1 MKDLLAC
8 TALITGASS
17 GIGAEFARQL
27 APLAAQLILVARR
40 EDRLEELAE
49 ELRRA
54 NPALRVAVRPT
65 DLTNMSDTQL
75 LCDWMETEGFELDL
89 LINNAGLGD
98 HGPFESADWSRVN
111 EMLQVNVVSLTYL
124 CHRLVPSLRHH
135 RPGAI
140 LNVSSMASLLPIPGL
155 GVYAATKAYVSSFS
169 ESLRAELSGTG
180 IGVTHLCPG
189 PVETEF
195 ARSAKRNN
203 GHHVGGNATPDALEV
218 SVQQV
223 VREGLRAI
231 ANDQARVIPG
241 ALVKLAAV
249 GIALAPLFILRFFLN
264 RRVQAMRPRAE
275 SPVCDFDP
283 EYDLP

>member
-1 MKDLLAC
+1 MKDLLAS

-27 APLAAQLILVARR
+27 APIAAQLILVARR

-49 ELRRA
+49 QLRVE

-75 LCDWMETEGFELDL
+75 LCDWIETEGFELDL

-98 HGPFESADWSRVN
+98 HGPFETADWSRLD
-111 EMLQVNVVSLTYL
+111 EMLQVNVVALTYL
-124 CHRLVPSLRHH
+124 CHRLVPSLRYH

-140 LNVSSMASLLPIPGL
+140 LNVSSMASMMPIPGL

-169 ESLRAELSGTG
+169 ESLRAELAGTG
-180 IGVTHLCPG
+180 VGVTHLCPG

-195 ARSAKRNN
+195 ASVARRDNQP
-203 GHHVGGNATPDALEV
+203 TPGQVTPEMLEV

-223 VREGLRAI
+223 VSEALHAI
-231 ANDQARVIPG
+231 AHDRPRVVPG
-241 ALVKLAAV
+241 ALAKLAAV
-249 GIALAPLFILRFFLN
+249 TIALAPLFLLRFFLA
-264 RRVQAMRPRAE
+264 RRVEAMRPARHLE
-275 SPVCDFDP
+275 HSDFDA

>member
-40 EDRLEELAE
+40 EDRLEALAE
-49 ELRRA
+49 ELRDE
-54 NPALRVAVRPT
+54 NPALRVVIRPT

-75 LCDWMETEGFELDL
+75 LCDWIETEGYEIDF

-98 HGPFESADWSRVN
+98 HGPFETSGWERVE
-111 EMLQVNVVSLTYL
+111 EMLQVNVVALTYL
-124 CHRLVPSLRHH
+124 CHRLVPSLRQH

-140 LNVSSMASLLPIPGL
+140 LNVSSMASLLPLPGL

-169 ESLRAELSGTG
+169 EALRLELSGTG

-195 ARSAKRNN
+195 AVVARRESGETHGN
-203 GHHVGGNATPDALEV
+203 GTPDTLAV

-223 VREGLRAI
+223 VREGLQAI
-231 ANDQARVIPG
+231 ANDRPRVFPG

-249 GIALAPLFILRFFLN
+249 AIALAPLLVLRLLLS
-264 RRVQAMRPRAE
+264 RRVNEMRPRE
-275 SPVCDFDP
+275 SASDCEIDA

>member
-27 APLAAQLILVARR
+27 APIAAQLILVARR

-49 ELRRA
+49 QLRVE

-75 LCDWMETEGFELDL
+75 LCDWIETEGFELDL

-98 HGPFESADWSRVN
+98 HGPFETADWSRLD
-111 EMLQVNVVSLTYL
+111 EMLQVNVVALTYL
-124 CHRLVPSLRHH
+124 CHRLVPSLRYH

-140 LNVSSMASLLPIPGL
+140 LNVSSMASMMPIPGL

-169 ESLRAELSGTG
+169 ESLRAELAGTG
-180 IGVTHLCPG
+180 VGVTHLCPG

-195 ARSAKRNN
+195 AKVAKRE
-203 GHHVGGNATPDALEV
+203 GRATRGQATPDYLEV
-218 SVQQV
+218 PVQQV
-223 VREGLRAI
+223 VREGLHAI
-231 ANDQARVIPG
+231 ANDRPRVVPG
-241 ALVKLAAV
+241 TLAKLAAV
-249 GIALAPLFILRFFLN
+249 SIALAPLFLLRYFLA
-264 RRVQAMRPRAE
+264 RRVEAMRPPRDPQHCEFDAE
-275 SPVCDFDP
+275 L
-283 EYDLP
+283 DLP

>member
-49 ELRRA
+49 ELRHA
-54 NPALRVAVRPT
+54 NPTLRVTVRPT

-98 HGPFESADWSRVN
+98 HGPFETADWSRVD

-124 CHRLVPSLRHH
+124 CHRLLPTLRHH

-140 LNVSSMASLLPIPGL
+140 LNVSSMACLLPIPGL
-155 GVYAATKAYVSSFS
+155 GVYAATKSYVSSFS
-169 ESLRAELSGTG
+169 EALRAELAGTG
-180 IGVTHLCPG
+180 VGVTHLCPG

-195 ARSAKRNN
+195 AQSARRN
-203 GHHVGGNATPDALEV
+203 GHRVGGNATPDALEV

-223 VREGLRAI
+223 VREGLQAI
-231 ANDQARVIPG
+231 ANNRPRVFPG
-241 ALVKLAAV
+241 ALVKLAAL

-264 RRVQAMRPRAE
+264 RRVQAMRPHAE
-275 SPVCDFDP
+275 SPSCDFDP

>member
-40 EDRLEELAE
+40 EDRLEQLAE
-49 ELRRA
+49 ELLRE
-54 NPALRVAVRPT
+54 NPTLRVSIRPT

-75 LCDWMETEGFELDL
+75 LCDWIETEGFELDF

-98 HGPFESADWSRVN
+98 HGPFESAEWSKLD
-111 EMLQVNVVSLTYL
+111 EMLQVNVVALTYL
-124 CHRLVPSLRHH
+124 CHRLVPALRHH

-140 LNVSSMASLLPIPGL
+140 LNVSSMASLLPLPGL

-169 ESLRAELSGTG
+169 EALRAELSGTG

-189 PVETEF
+189 PVATEF
-195 ARSAKRNN
+195 ADSARRSTGEMHGN
-203 GHHVGGNATPDALEV
+203 GTPDRLEV

-223 VREGLRAI
+223 VREGLQAI
-231 ANDQARVIPG
+231 ARDQPRVFPG

-249 GIALAPLFILRFFLN
+249 GIALAPLFILRVLLS
-264 RRVQAMRPRAE
+264 RRARAMRARDQ
-275 SPVCDFDP
+275 SPEYDFDA

>member
-49 ELRRA
+49 QLRVE

-75 LCDWMETEGFELDL
+75 LCDWIETEGFELDL

-98 HGPFESADWSRVN
+98 HGPFETADWSRLD
-111 EMLQVNVVSLTYL
+111 EMLEVNVVALTYL
-124 CHRLVPSLRHH
+124 CHRLVPSLRYH

-140 LNVSSMASLLPIPGL
+140 LNVSSMASMMPIPGL

-169 ESLRAELSGTG
+169 ESLRAELAGTG
-180 IGVTHLCPG
+180 VGVTHLCPG
-189 PVETEF
+189 PVGTEF
-195 ARSAKRNN
+195 AQVAMREGRPTH
-203 GHHVGGNATPDALEV
+203 GQATPDYLEV
-218 SVQQV
+218 SVQRV
-223 VREGLRAI
+223 VREGLHAV
-231 ANDQARVIPG
+231 ANDRPRVVPG
-241 ALVKLAAV
+241 ALAKLAAV
-249 GIALAPLFILRFFLN
+249 SIALAPLFLLRYFLA
-264 RRVQAMRPRAE
+264 RRVDAMRPPHDPQHCEFDAE
-275 SPVCDFDP
+275 L
-283 EYDLP
+283 DLP

>member
-27 APLAAQLILVARR
+27 APVAAQLILVARR

-49 ELRRA
+49 QLRVE
-54 NPALRVAVRPT
+54 NPALRVTIRPT

-75 LCDWMETEGFELDL
+75 LCDWIETEGFELDL

-98 HGPFESADWSRVN
+98 HRPFETADWSRLD
-111 EMLQVNVVSLTYL
+111 EMLQVNVVALTYL
-124 CHRLVPSLRHH
+124 CHRLVPGLRYH

-140 LNVSSMASLLPIPGL
+140 LNVSSMASMLPIPGL

-169 ESLRAELSGTG
+169 ESLRAELAGTG
-180 IGVTHLCPG
+180 VGVTHLCPG

-195 ARSAKRNN
+195 AKVARRDSQPAH
-203 GHHVGGNATPDALEV
+203 GQATPDYLEV

-223 VREGLRAI
+223 VREALHAI
-231 ANDQARVIPG
+231 ANDRPRVVPG
-241 ALVKLAAV
+241 ALAKLVAV
-249 GIALAPLFILRFFLN
+249 GIALAPLFVLRYLLA
-264 RRVQAMRPRAE
+264 RRVDSMRPPHEPQHCEFDAE
-275 SPVCDFDP
+275 L
-283 EYDLP
+283 DLP

>member
-49 ELRRA
+49 ELRHA
-54 NPALRVAVRPT
+54 NPTLRVTVRPT

-98 HGPFESADWSRVN
+98 HGPFETADWSRVD

-124 CHRLVPSLRHH
+124 CHRLLPTLRHH

-140 LNVSSMASLLPIPGL
+140 LNVSSMACLLPIPGL
-155 GVYAATKAYVSSFS
+155 GVYAATKSYVSSFS
-169 ESLRAELSGTG
+169 EALRAELAGTG
-180 IGVTHLCPG
+180 VGVTHLCPG

-195 ARSAKRNN
+195 AQSARRN
-203 GHHVGGNATPDALEV
+203 GHRVGGNATPDALEV

-223 VREGLRAI
+223 VREGLQAI
-231 ANDQARVIPG
+231 ANNRPRVFPG

-264 RRVQAMRPRAE
+264 RRVQAMRPHAE
-275 SPVCDFDP
+275 SPSCDFDP